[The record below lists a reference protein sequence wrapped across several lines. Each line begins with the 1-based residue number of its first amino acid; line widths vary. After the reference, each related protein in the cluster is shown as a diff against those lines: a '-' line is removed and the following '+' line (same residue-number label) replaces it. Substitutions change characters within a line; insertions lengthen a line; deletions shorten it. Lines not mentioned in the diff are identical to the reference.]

1 MIEHIAPVFI
11 FVLFGYL
18 FKHFKHDISEALTEF
33 VIYFSLP
40 ALALSKIRSLEFNDE
55 IFYVILIGYCAM
67 GIASILAYLA
77 GRYLKLS
84 KKDLATLMIVSIFGN
99 TAFVGFSYIE
109 SLYSI
114 EHVVYALVYDQIAS
128 FIALLTFGVV
138 IIAWGGGGKDRSVKE
153 IAKQM
158 LFSPPLIAIGA
169 AIMLHGTAFPSFI
182 ETILDKLQATLIPLV
197 TIIVGM
203 KLELKALRLY
213 VRENVVALSIKML
226 ITPFIIL
233 VGLYL
238 FADSSQDY
246 IKVTFL
252 ETAMPPMTMAV
263 VLAIR
268 GGLNKNLAINALA
281 LGILVSFVSIGLWNM
296 VIL

>member
-11 FVLFGYL
+11 FVLLGYL

-67 GIASILAYLA
+67 GIASILAYIA

-84 KKDLATLMIVSIFGN
+84 KKDLATLIVVSVFGN

-114 EHVVYALVYDQIAS
+114 EHVVYALVYDQIVS

-138 IIAWGGGGKDRSVKE
+138 IIAWGGGKDRSVKE

-158 LFSPPLIAIGA
+158 LLSPPLIAIGT
-169 AIMLHGTAFPSFI
+169 AIVLHGTTFSPFV

-213 VRENVVALSIKML
+213 VRENIVALSIKML

-238 FADSSQDY
+238 FADVSQDY
-246 IKVTFL
+246 IKVAFL

>member
-1 MIEHIAPVFI
+1 MIEQIAPVFI
-11 FVLFGYL
+11 FVLLGYL
-18 FKHFKHDISEALTEF
+18 FKRFKDDISEALTEF

-55 IFYVILIGYCAM
+55 IFYVIFIGYCAM
-67 GIASILAYLA
+67 GIASLLAYSA

-84 KKDLATLMIVSIFGN
+84 KKDLATFMIVSIFGN

-114 EHVVYALVYDQIAS
+114 NHVVYALVYDQIAS

-138 IIAWGGGGKDRSVKE
+138 IIAWGGGKDRGAKE

-158 LFSPPLIAIGA
+158 FFSPPLIAIGA
-169 AIMLHGTAFPSFI
+169 AIVLHGTAFPPFI

-197 TIIVGM
+197 TTIVGM
-203 KLELKALRLY
+203 KLELSALRLY
-213 VRENVVALSIKML
+213 FKENMVVLSIKML
-226 ITPFIIL
+226 ITPLIIL
-233 VGLYL
+233 AGLYI
-238 FADSSQDY
+238 FADVSQEY

-268 GGLNKNLAINALA
+268 GGLNKDLAINALA